1 MRPRGLHHARPP
13 CPSPAPGVYSNSC
26 PSRQGCH
33 PTISSSVVPFS
44 SRLQSFPASGSFLV
58 TRSSRQVAKV
68 LEFQLQ
74 HQSFTS
80 GTGPPFLCGFVQ
92 RPQLSA
98 RRLPDHIL
106 MGGCPPRCPPSCVP
120 SLVPSLP
127 PLPGGAMVSAG
138 SCLAPRG
145 ARGPSQAVCSQ
156 VAPGLALQP
165 RVSRLLPSSRSG
177 DH

>member
-1 MRPRGLHHARPP
+1 M
-13 CPSPAPGVYSNSC
+13 
-26 PSRQGCH
+26 
-33 PTISSSVVPFS
+33 
-44 SRLQSFPASGSFLV
+44 

-80 GTGPPFLCGFVQ
+80 GSGPPFLCGFVQ
-92 RPQLSA
+92 RPQLSV

-127 PLPGGAMVSAG
+127 PLPGGATVSAG

-156 VAPGLALQP
+156 VAPRLALQP
-165 RVSRLLPSSRSG
+165 RVSRLLPSSPVLWSLRQTVFLLLASFQAG
-177 DH
+177 LQEGLELERREAETANWCSEGREPWVVRE